1 MEGRRDAGRD
11 LTRLGELSS
20 PSLCTSIVRAVP
32 SLSRMRFATPNG
44 VSLTGTPRPGRCSA
58 QESEGEKSK
67 TGLKFFIDSDRPSP
81 GRVRCAAP
89 KPSPPSTAAG
99 RSARFIAATGGSGGK
114 TKAPP
119 LWGAPLPF
127 ACDPPAVPR
136 RLETATG
143 RNSSSWATTTVSRP
157 AGSLQFNLRG
167 RLRAVPANGCLVP
180 QRRGSNRQRV
190 AKSKS

>member
-20 PSLCTSIVRAVP
+20 PSLCTSIVWAVP

-44 VSLTGTPRPGRCSA
+44 VSLTGTPRPARCSA
-58 QESEGEKSK
+58 QESEGEESK
-67 TGLKFFIDSDRPSP
+67 TSKQIFLDSDRPSH

-89 KPSPPSTAAG
+89 LGAPWPAAG
-99 RSARFIAATGGSGGK
+99 RSARFIAATGGSGVK
-114 TKAPP
+114 TKTPP
-119 LWGAPLPF
+119 LWGALPF

-180 QRRGSNRQRV
+180 QRRGPNR
-190 AKSKS
+190 